1 MNATFTAEDRKR
13 LEELFLQLSFQ
24 GETFTGKFGENQLNP
39 FEVLNFSTL
48 TTIQNLYKEANTQV
62 SILEGQTSR
71 WKTNESTSQK
81 LKLVKTWREFFEL
94 CEGYRLDQEAR
105 QNEAVELDKAEAE
118 LSKKIAREE
127 AKNVTLEDLKAQL
140 EAVKARRNG

>member
-1 MNATFTAEDRKR
+1 MNTEFTADDRKR
-13 LEELFLQLSFQ
+13 LEELYLQLSFQ
-24 GETFTGKFGENQLNP
+24 GQTFTGKFGANQLNP

-48 TTIQNLYKEANTQV
+48 ITIQNLYKEANSQV
-62 SILEGQTSR
+62 SILESQTSR
-71 WKTNESTSQK
+71 WKTNEQTSQK

-105 QNEAVELDKAEAE
+105 DNEAVELDKLEAD
-118 LSKKIAREE
+118 LAKKIAREE

-140 EAVKARRNG
+140 EAVKARKNG